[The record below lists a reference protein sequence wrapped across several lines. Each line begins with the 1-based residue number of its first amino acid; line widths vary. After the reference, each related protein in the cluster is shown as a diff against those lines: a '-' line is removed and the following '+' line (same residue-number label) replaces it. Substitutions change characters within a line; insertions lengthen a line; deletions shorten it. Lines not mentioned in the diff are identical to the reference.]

1 MKNLFLFFILSTLNL
16 NVLLAD
22 SFEYNSFNNHGVIGL
37 INMPNARFYPESS
50 YGVTIYDGTPDQKIT
65 LTSFPFDW
73 MEASFFYTNIQGVP
87 YCGFS
92 SDPVCDQD
100 YKDKGFNLRLK
111 VKDEGL
117 LPAIAIGFND
127 IAGTGFYSSEYIVAS
142 YGVDNVDLT
151 FGVGWGSLDGASSNF
166 KNPLGYLDDRFL
178 DRPEPKDFADQ
189 GGQFQPSRYFSG
201 ETISPF
207 YGISYVFSE
216 SLKASI
222 EYDSTVTPGEVGYDL
237 PKSDYSFGI
246 EWKVN
251 SNFSI
256 KVSQE
261 RGNYTS
267 ASFIFKN
274 NPQVSKKDY
283 KYKKASY
290 EENDSKYK
298 KLIKNIENNGIGVN
312 KIVKSSDS
320 IGIELTQFTHSNL
333 DIIEEIIASAS
344 IDAGIEEEIKKDLR
358 IVNLKAVSEIDETFE
373 RDSEIIY
380 ERKKKSNFYTS
391 NNLVFRPF
399 IAAREEFFKGAFLI
413 ENNSEYVIRDSLIF
427 SSNLKYSIAD
437 NFDDLTVP
445 PVNTYPAQ
453 VRSDVKDYLRN
464 IDNGVVIGRAQ
475 LDYYITPKKNNHL
488 MFTAGIL
495 EEMFSGYGLEY
506 LYFKAN
512 KNYAFGFEIFEVKKR
527 DYEMRFGHL
536 DYENITGSINYY
548 HRNYKYI
555 PFDAKIS
562 YGEYL
567 AGDEGFTIDFSRS
580 FKNGTKFGVFATF
593 TDVSSEDFG
602 EGTFDK
608 GVYFN
613 IPIFGNFINYSWRPL
628 TKDPGA
634 KLIRKNSLHDLL
646 IKFKPIN

>member
-1 MKNLFLFFILSTLNL
+1 M
-16 NVLLAD
+16 
-22 SFEYNSFNNHGVIGL
+22 
-37 INMPNARFYPESS
+37 
-50 YGVTIYDGTPDQKIT
+50 
-65 LTSFPFDW
+65 
-73 MEASFFYTNIQGVP
+73 
-87 YCGFS
+87 
-92 SDPVCDQD
+92 
-100 YKDKGFNLRLK
+100 
-111 VKDEGL
+111 
-117 LPAIAIGFND
+117 
-127 IAGTGFYSSEYIVAS
+127 
-142 YGVDNVDLT
+142 
-151 FGVGWGSLDGASSNF
+151 
-166 KNPLGYLDDRFL
+166 
-178 DRPEPKDFADQ
+178 
-189 GGQFQPSRYFSG
+189 
-201 ETISPF
+201 
-207 YGISYVFSE
+207 
-216 SLKASI
+216 
-222 EYDSTVTPGEVGYDL
+222 
-237 PKSDYSFGI
+237 
-246 EWKVN
+246 
-251 SNFSI
+251 
-256 KVSQE
+256 
-261 RGNYTS
+261 
-267 ASFIFKN
+267 
-274 NPQVSKKDY
+274 
-283 KYKKASY
+283 
-290 EENDSKYK
+290 
-298 KLIKNIENNGIGVN
+298 
-312 KIVKSSDS
+312 
-320 IGIELTQFTHSNL
+320 
-333 DIIEEIIASAS
+333 
-344 IDAGIEEEIKKDLR
+344 
-358 IVNLKAVSEIDETFE
+358 
-373 RDSEIIY
+373 
-380 ERKKKSNFYTS
+380 
-391 NNLVFRPF
+391 
-399 IAAREEFFKGAFLI
+399 I

-580 FKNGTKFGVFATF
+580 FKNGTKFVVFATF

-613 IPIFGNFINYSWRPL
+613 INFW
-628 TKDPGA
+628 
-634 KLIRKNSLHDLL
+634 
-646 IKFKPIN
+646 